1 MHNKARPFEN
11 LRAAL
16 AEYIAGVA
24 PGERLP
30 TEPLLA
36 RQLGVSRATLR
47 EAMRSFESQG
57 IIRRKQGIGTFVV
70 GHPQVLDA
78 GLEQLD
84 SIETLADRIN
94 LKVSLGICNIRER
107 PADPTQAQALG
118 LQEGDPIVLVSRAI
132 RTADRPIAYLVDAIP
147 LGLLQVDELKDFKG
161 SVLDILLKR
170 GDPLS
175 HSRTE
180 IHTVG
185 ATSEIARPMEIQR
198 GDSLLLFVAYLF
210 DQSGRVIDYSHSYF
224 LPGYFSF
231 HIIRRVGGL

>member
-1 MHNKARPFEN
+1 MQNKARPFES
-11 LRAAL
+11 LKSAL
-16 AEYIAGVA
+16 AEYIAKVP

-57 IIRRKQGIGTFVV
+57 IIRRKQGIGTFVN

-94 LKVSLGICNIRER
+94 LEVSLGVCTIRER
-107 PADPTQAQALG
+107 PADDVEAEALG
-118 LQEGDPIVLVSRAI
+118 LPAGAPVVLVSRAI
-132 RTADRPIAYLVDAIP
+132 RTADRPIAYLVDILP
-147 LGLLQVDELKDFKG
+147 GGLLQIDELKDFKG

-170 GDPLS
+170 GDVLS

-180 IHTVG
+180 IHTVA

-231 HIIRRVGGL
+231 HINRRVGGL